1 MVIEANGREG
11 KRREGF
17 RLSNSC
23 RLGRSVQVFAAFFA
37 RLLKRA
43 GLIKTRAGDL
53 VTLDAHFS
61 GIAQWQNVSRPSW
74 CCRAAARS
82 GRTRRVSM
90 KASPK
95 PALLRAGFPGY
106 RSA

>member
-11 KRREGF
+11 KRRDGF

-43 GLIKTRAGDL
+43 GLIKRGLVSNSPLMYVFDVSPQINALIVQVDLFSATGELPTNLDQVLERAR
-53 VTLDAHFS
+53 TS
-61 GIAQWQNVSRPSW
+61 SI
-74 CCRAAARS
+74 RARHA
-82 GRTRRVSM
+82 
-90 KASPK
+90 
-95 PALLRAGFPGY
+95 
-106 RSA
+106 